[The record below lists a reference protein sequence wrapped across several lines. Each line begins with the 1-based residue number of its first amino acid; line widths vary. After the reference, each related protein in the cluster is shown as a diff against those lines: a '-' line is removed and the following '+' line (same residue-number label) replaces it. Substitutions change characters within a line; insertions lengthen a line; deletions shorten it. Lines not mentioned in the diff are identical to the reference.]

1 MRTRFVVT
9 ALSLAI
15 LLASCSKGH
24 EPAAGIPDDL
34 KRDLV
39 AAAVPTSDLAIAPMG
54 YKRMRFVS
62 DIEQTRGTTIAIRQ
76 VPSRHH
82 EHMMVSRRSTSG
94 TTTDVVPDPMAS
106 LAAAMPAPIATA
118 TSTATTPT
126 VEVSVRPAPV
136 ASPAS
141 IGDSQD
147 GTVGDSHGRGIGS
160 VLAGI
165 LGGVVIR
172 GGPAGSDKCDPRTD
186 ARANGTIR
194 NRPDFGLPVP
204 TGRVFGGGSSSGGIG
219 RF

>member
-1 MRTRFVVT
+1 MRTRLAVA
-9 ALSLAI
+9 ALSLTIVIPA
-15 LLASCSKGH
+15 CSKGH
-24 EPAAGIPDDL
+24 EQAAGLPDDL
-34 KRDLV
+34 KRDL
-39 AAAVPTSDLAIAPMG
+39 AAASVPTSDLASAPQG

-62 DIEQTRGTTIAIRQ
+62 DIEQTRGTVVALRA
-76 VPSRHH
+76 VPSRRH
-82 EHMMVSRRSTSG
+82 EHMLLSHRSTSG
-94 TTTDVVPDPMAS
+94 TATKIAPDPMAS
-106 LAAAMPAPIATA
+106 LAAAMPSPTATA
-118 TSTATTPT
+118 TSSTIMPS
-126 VEVSVRPAPV
+126 VEVAARPAPT
-136 ASPAS
+136 ASPAPV
-141 IGDSQD
+141 GDAQD

-219 RF
+219 RY